1 MTCLY
6 MNLPYVATALRSIG
20 FDQYTNSLLQ
30 LGVQHT
36 KTKEY

>member
-1 MTCLY
+1 M
-6 MNLPYVATALRSIG
+6 ATALGSIG

-36 KTKEY
+36 KTIKEY